1 MHSIQSASDTE
12 AFLRTF
18 VAEFLRFSRL
28 ENFED
33 LLLTIFTIPCSTTT
47 TLISKFRPLCCFE
60 ANSVGKLSD
69 LQTRHFQSQIL
80 ANAYL

>member
-18 VAEFLRFSRL
+18 VAEFFRFSRL

-47 TLISKFRPLCCFE
+47 TLINKFKPLCCFE
-60 ANSVGKLSD
+60 AKSVGKLRD
-69 LQTRHFQSQIL
+69 LENHYFKDIR
-80 ANAYL
+80 N